1 MGSGCC
7 GGGGGGQDKAAQP
20 RCDGP
25 ATASEDHARAS
36 REMDR
41 PGGGC
46 CGSGAD
52 DGPGPEHKSAADS
65 CCDTPVDKCC
75 SAPGDDCC
83 DTPGD
88 DCCDDE
94 TCYEADSAS
103 TAPSTKTLECCN
115 TNEEHCD
122 VKCIYAA
129 ATAECEKTCDD
140 DAAHDAAT
148 GHEHV
153 HDQNGQHGSACNSH
167 IAKAFEQYSAYLE
180 TARCICRSILERGLP
195 SAVCCGEQQHQQHQ
209 QRPSASQ
216 KYHGKRSATNVTA
229 TKAKNGHDLD
239 VAEAETTAHGLRKK
253 AAHHHHGMKRRAKAK
268 QHNHGRVHDHGNMVI
283 GVVKED
289 NESDCCGDGHDHGDH
304 RPKPMP
310 TNIHKAT
317 AAPVGEQD
325 IENDAGALE
334 YIALIVDGMTCSGC
348 GNKFERTLKAAS
360 PGVSGVRVNFVM
372 GSAEFTLDP
381 SHGDKAEDV
390 IRIAERATGFRCARM
405 SDGDQTLDL
414 LVASNRAAAALC
426 NLQVHGVT
434 QVAPLDKKRV
444 RVTYEPAVIGPRTL
458 LERVGDLSD
467 GLAPPSDDPSVSSGR
482 KRLWDQLI
490 KTIVA
495 AVLTL
500 PVLVLA
506 WGKESV
512 HVDPI
517 TSASVS
523 IALATLVQLVAVPDF
538 YRPAISALIHSG
550 SVEMDMLV
558 VISITAAY
566 VYSLV
571 AFGHRVAG
579 TPLETEEFFETST
592 LLITLVLFGRLV
604 AAFARMRA
612 VAAVSLRS
620 LQAATALLVVDA
632 PEKGQQPD
640 DVEIDARLLQYGD
653 RFKVLPHSTVPTDG
667 IVVSGASEVD
677 ESMLTGE
684 AVPVAK
690 AKHDTVVAGT
700 VNGSGALVV
709 QLTRLPGKNTVTDIA
724 RLVEDAA
731 NSKPKIQDV
740 ADRVAGWFVPVVTS
754 IAIIVTIVWILV
766 GLKVRSFPTGRAVA
780 DAVTYAVA
788 VLAVSCPCALGLAVP
803 MVLVVAGGIAARGGV
818 IIKSAECTEMAR
830 KVTDVVFDK
839 TGTITEAEL
848 DVLETEYPQAPTITE
863 TEAAGIARALAAGNK
878 HPVSVAVAKH
888 LEQHTAAPV
897 DDVHVVPG
905 SGIEAKHNGLRL
917 LAGNPEW
924 TGTVSDP
931 TVTRL
936 QQQGMSIFAVA
947 LDGKPIAVYGLR
959 TRLRPD
965 AIAVVAKLQRRGIAV
980 HLVSGDQSRAVESVA
995 AQVGIPISNVA
1006 SQNTPAQKRE
1016 YVAALMAAAPPSQ
1029 KQKKRVVMFVGD
1041 GTNDAVAVAQAD
1053 VGVQL
1058 AAAAAAGTSG
1068 SGASAAAAAGSEVT
1082 RGAADVVL
1090 LSGLGGVPFLLD
1102 VSRSASRRMKFN
1114 FAWSAVYNVLA
1125 VLLAAGAFVNV
1136 RIPPAYAGLG
1146 EIVSVLPVIVAAATM
1161 FAAKK
1166 GRAAEGGL

>member
-1 MGSGCC
+1 MRG
-7 GGGGGGQDKAAQP
+7 
-20 RCDGP
+20 
-25 ATASEDHARAS
+25 
-36 REMDR
+36 
-41 PGGGC
+41 
-46 CGSGAD
+46 D
-52 DGPGPEHKSAADS
+52 DGINAHADHGTS
-65 CCDTPVDKCC
+65 
-75 SAPGDDCC
+75 
-83 DTPGD
+83 
-88 DCCDDE
+88 
-94 TCYEADSAS
+94 
-103 TAPSTKTLECCN
+103 PS
-115 TNEEHCD
+115 
-122 VKCIYAA
+122 
-129 ATAECEKTCDD
+129 
-140 DAAHDAAT
+140 AAT

-195 SAVCCGEQQHQQHQ
+195 SAACCNGEQQ
-209 QRPSASQ
+209 QRQSTSQ
-216 KYHGKRSATNVTA
+216 KHHGRRSDTHTTA
-229 TKAKNGHDLD
+229 AKVKHGHGLD
-239 VAEAETTAHGLRKK
+239 VADAETTAHGLRKK
-253 AAHHHHGMKRRAKAK
+253 AAHHHHGVKRRLKAK
-268 QHNHGRVHDHGNMVI
+268 QQNHARDHGQGHDHGNMMI
-283 GVVKED
+283 EVVKED
-289 NESDCCGDGHDHGDH
+289 CESDCCGAGRGRGDCKAE
-304 RPKPMP
+304 PMFTNVGKPL
-310 TNIHKAT
+310 
-317 AAPVGEQD
+317 AAALVGERD
-325 IENDAGALE
+325 IEEGAALE

-360 PGVSGVRVNFVM
+360 PGVNGVRVNFVM
-372 GSAEFTLDP
+372 GSAEFSLDP
-381 SHGDKAEDV
+381 SYGDKAEDV

-414 LVASNRAAAALC
+414 LAASNRAAAALC
-426 NLQVHGVT
+426 DLQVRGVT

-444 RVTYEPAVIGPRTL
+444 RVTYDPAVIGPRTL
-458 LERVGDLSD
+458 LERIGDLSG

-579 TPLETEEFFETST
+579 TPLETAEFFETST

-620 LQAATALLVVDA
+620 LQAATALLIVDA
-632 PEKGQQPD
+632 PESGQQPS
-640 DVEIDARLLQYGD
+640 EIEVDARLLQYGD
-653 RFKVLPHSTVPTDG
+653 RFRVLPHSTVPTDG
-667 IVVSGASEVD
+667 IVVSGVSEVD

-740 ADRVAGWFVPVVTS
+740 ADRVASWFVPVVTS
-754 IAIIVTIVWILV
+754 IAIIVTIVWVVV
-766 GLKVRSFPTGRAVA
+766 GLKLRSFPTGRAVA

-818 IIKSAECTEMAR
+818 VIKSAQCTEMAR

-848 DVLETEYPQAPTITE
+848 DIMETEYPSIPTITDA
-863 TEAAGIARALAAGNK
+863 EAAGIARALAAGNK

-888 LEQHTAAPV
+888 LEQHTAATV

-905 SGIEAKHNGLRL
+905 SGIEAKHKGLRL
-917 LAGNPEW
+917 RAGNPEW
-924 TGTVSDP
+924 TETASNP
-931 TVTRL
+931 TVARL
-936 QQQGMSIFAVA
+936 QQQGMSIFVVA
-947 LDGKPIAVYGLR
+947 LDGMPIAIYGLR
-959 TRLRPD
+959 TRVRPD
-965 AIAVVAKLQRRGIAV
+965 AVAVVANLQRRGIAV
-980 HLVSGDQSRAVESVA
+980 HLVSGDQRRAVEAVA
-995 AQVGIPISNVA
+995 AQVGIPACNVA
-1006 SQNTPAQKRE
+1006 SQNTPAQKRD
-1016 YVAALMAAAPPSQ
+1016 YVASLMTAAPSSSSSSPSQ

-1058 AAAAAAGTSG
+1058 AAAAAAAGG
-1068 SGASAAAAAGSEVT
+1068 SGASVAAAAGSEVT

-1114 FAWSAVYNVLA
+1114 FAWSAVYNVVA
-1125 VLLAAGAFVNV
+1125 ILLAAGAFVNV

-1166 GRAAEGGL
+1166 DRAAAGVKGGDL